1 MDFVSQLGNS
11 VVYNLHQATYNPEAE
26 AYSKEQADK
35 AAVAKKEKEA
45 AEQKATQ
52 EKEAAAV
59 AAKEKAA
66 KAEEESRKTFS
77 ASRLLYKMV
86 VYGFYAFLVVGL
98 FSSGF
103 YGASYATNLN
113 VYQTFQGRLW
123 CAVYGFLFGI
133 PVTAYAFYRWFNGH
147 VDPYFSALPLFK
159 AEETSL
165 TMKNNFG
172 FLVFEETPNQS
183 QIKALKEWESPTPA

>member
-35 AAVAKKEKEA
+35 AAAEKKEKEA

-52 EKEAAAV
+52 EKEAAAA

-66 KAEEESRKTFS
+66 AAEKESLKTFS
-77 ASRLLYKMV
+77 LLRLLYKVV
-86 VYGFYAFLVVGL
+86 VYGFYALLAIGL
-98 FSSGF
+98 LASCL
-103 YGASYATNLN
+103 YGASYATNVN

-123 CAVYGFLFGI
+123 CAIYGFLFGI
-133 PVTAYAFYRWFNGH
+133 PVTAYALYRWFNGH
-147 VDPYFSALPLFK
+147 NDPYFSILPLFK

-165 TMKNNFG
+165 TVRNNFS

-183 QIKALKEWESPTPA
+183 QITGLKEWESPTPA

>member
-26 AYSKEQADK
+26 AYSKEKADK
-35 AAVAKKEKEA
+35 AAAEKEEKDAAALKAKQEKEA
-45 AEQKATQ
+45 AE
-52 EKEAAAV
+52 AV
-59 AAKEKAA
+59 AKEKAA
-66 KAEEESRKTFS
+66 AAEKESLKTFS
-77 ASRLLYKMV
+77 ASRLFFRIVK
-86 VYGFYAFLVVGL
+86 YGFYVLLLIGL
-98 FSSGF
+98 LAASF

-123 CAVYGFLFGI
+123 CAIYGFLFGI

-147 VDPYFSALPLFK
+147 VDPYFSILPLFK

-165 TMKNNFG
+165 TVRNNFA
-172 FLVFEETPNQS
+172 FLLFDETPNQS
-183 QIKALKEWESPTPA
+183 KIASLKEWESTTPA